1 MERKESKNMKI
12 NYLILI
18 VSILCLG
25 IFVYKM
31 MNSSEK
37 VNLSDEEIKRL
48 NYFEEV
54 ALNSEFGDSPKRVLK
69 WNKKMLVYIQKDK
82 EYLEQVEKIKQVLDN
97 IKQLTSG
104 NLLIEVTND
113 ISISNSI
120 IYLGNKEDLL
130 SKHPDSFQ
138 GVDKDFTGL
147 VDIEFDLNKCFIT
160 SNKIFISTD
169 EPLDIQF
176 SSILE
181 EITQGIGL
189 PADSKS
195 YSNSVFYENQIADDK
210 INFNYSKLDIEM
222 IKLLYHPKIKA
233 GLNVFQVRNIYKR
246 ILKSEPDYFSDTL
259 KS

>member
-1 MERKESKNMKI
+1 MKI

-18 VSILCLG
+18 VSVFCIG

-31 MNSSEK
+31 INSSEK
-37 VNLSDEEIKRL
+37 VNLSEEEIKRL

-54 ALNSEFGDSPKRVLK
+54 ALNAEFGDSPKKVLK

-82 EYLEQVEKIKQVLDN
+82 EYIEQVEKIKQVLDN

-120 IYLGNKEDLL
+120 IYLGNKENLL
-130 SKHPDSFQ
+130 SKHPNSFED
-138 GVDKDFTGL
+138 VDKDFTGL
-147 VDIEFDLNKCFIT
+147 VDIEFDLNKCSII

-169 EPLDIQF
+169 EPLDIQL
-176 SSILE
+176 STIVE
-181 EITQGIGL
+181 EITQGIGI

-195 YSNSVFYENQIADDK
+195 YSNSIFYENQIADGI
-210 INFNYSKLDIEM
+210 INLNYSKLDVEI

-246 ILKSEPDYFSDTL
+246 ILKSEPEYFSKTF
-259 KS
+259 KN

>member
-1 MERKESKNMKI
+1 MKI

-18 VSILCLG
+18 VSVLVTA
-25 IFVYKM
+25 IFLFKM
-31 MNSSEK
+31 INPSEK
-37 VNLSDEEIKRL
+37 INLSDEEITRL

-69 WNKKMLVYIQKDK
+69 WNKKILVFIQKDE
-82 EYLEQVEKIKQVLDN
+82 EYFEQVEKINQVLDD
-97 IKQLTSG
+97 IKQLTYG
-104 NLLIEVTND
+104 NLLIEKTDD

-120 IYLGNKEDLL
+120 VYLDSKKNLL
-130 SKHPDSFQ
+130 RKHPDSFE

-147 VDIEFDLNKCFIT
+147 VDIEFDLNKCSII

-169 EPLDIQF
+169 EPLDIQL
-176 SSILE
+176 STIVE

-195 YSNSVFYENQIADDK
+195 YSNSVFYENQIADGI
-210 INFNYSKLDIEM
+210 INLNYSKLDVEI

-246 ILKSEPDYFSDTL
+246 ILKSEPDYFY
-259 KS
+259 KPFKN